1 MARGPIGRSGSRRV
15 GPRGAFARLG
25 LDPFSLT
32 PSRRYTRLSTQ
43 PRGRHAAPVGVC
55 LRSVGGESG
64 PQGILIVVGVAERLR
79 RQVVALEIEGS
90 NPSVHPILSSLR

>member
-1 MARGPIGRSGSRRV
+1 M
-15 GPRGAFARLG
+15 GA
-25 LDPFSLT
+25 
-32 PSRRYTRLSTQ
+32 
-43 PRGRHAAPVGVC
+43 C

-90 NPSVHPILSSLR
+90 NPSVHPILPLLR